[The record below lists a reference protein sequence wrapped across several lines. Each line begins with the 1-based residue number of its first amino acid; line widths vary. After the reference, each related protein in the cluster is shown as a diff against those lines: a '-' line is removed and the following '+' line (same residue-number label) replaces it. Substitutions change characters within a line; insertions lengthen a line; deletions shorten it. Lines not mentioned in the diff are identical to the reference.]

1 MVMTNIEME
10 KERINIVLV
19 YDTQGGRNTAERF
32 NKFMGEREVRNII
45 RNIIIGGD
53 FNVRIGELGEG
64 SREEGEVERHSKDRV
79 IGNEGKNYIE
89 WIREK
94 R

>member
-1 MVMTNIEME
+1 MVMSNIEME

-19 YDTQGGRNTAERF
+19 YDTQGGRNIAERF
-32 NKFMGEREVRNII
+32 NKFMGERKV

-64 SREEGEVERHSKDRV
+64 SREEGEVERRSKDRV
-79 IGNEGKNYIE
+79 I
-89 WIREK
+89 
-94 R
+94 